1 MTSSRPAVALKR
13 SLPFWLLVLYGL
25 GTTVGAG
32 IYVLVGKVAGA
43 AGMQAPIAFLAAALL
58 AGTAALAFAE
68 LAARYPLSA
77 GEAAYVD
84 AAFGRPWLTLLVGL
98 AVVAAGLISS
108 ATITLG
114 FAGYL
119 RAFVDVPPPF
129 AVAGV
134 VVLLGLL
141 AAWGIAESAMVAAAV
156 TLAEIAALVAVIVA
170 GAPALATLPAQLPEI
185 LPPLSAP
192 ALGGILT
199 GAVLAFYAFIG
210 FEDMVNVAEEV
221 HDAPRVLPRAIVTV
235 LAVTTLLY
243 LGVALVAVLV
253 LPPERLAA
261 SEAPLSAV
269 YAAAGG
275 RGAAVID
282 LVAIFSVLNGAL
294 IQLIMASRVLYGL
307 AQRGGLPAWLG
318 RVHPRT
324 RTPVLATVLVSAIC
338 LALALL
344 FPIVTLARL
353 TAYVA
358 LAVFAV
364 VNLALW
370 RLKGRESARPGGFV
384 LPRWVSMAGFA
395 ACVAMLAADLMW
407 SA

>member
-1 MTSSRPAVALKR
+1 MPLSKP
-13 SLPFWLLVLYGL
+13 GL
-25 GTTVGAG
+25 ESG
-32 IYVLVGKVAGA
+32 
-43 AGMQAPIAFLAAALL
+43 LAA
-58 AGTAALAFAE
+58 
-68 LAARYPLSA
+68 
-77 GEAAYVD
+77 
-84 AAFGRPWLTLLVGL
+84 
-98 AVVAAGLISS
+98 
-108 ATITLG
+108 
-114 FAGYL
+114 
-119 RAFVDVPPPF
+119 
-129 AVAGV
+129 
-134 VVLLGLL
+134 
-141 AAWGIAESAMVAAAV
+141 
-156 TLAEIAALVAVIVA
+156 
-170 GAPALATLPAQLPEI
+170 LPAQLPEI

>member
-1 MTSSRPAVALKR
+1 MPRPSVALKR

-43 AGMQAPIAFLAAALL
+43 AGMQAPLAFLVAALL

-68 LAARYPLSA
+68 LAGRYPLSA

-84 AAFGRPWLTLLVGL
+84 AAFGRSWLTLLVGL
-98 AVVAAGLISS
+98 AVIAAGLVSA

-119 RAFVDVPPPF
+119 RAFVEVPPPF
-129 AVAGV
+129 AVTGV

-141 AAWGIAESAMVAAAV
+141 AAWGIAESAMIAAIV
-156 TLAEIAALVAVIVA
+156 TLAEVAALMAVIVA
-170 GAPALATLPAQLPEI
+170 GAPALAGLPPLLPEI
-185 LPPLSAP
+185 LLPSGSA
-192 ALGGILT
+192 ALGGILA

-221 HDAPRVLPRAIVTV
+221 RDAPRVLPRAI
-235 LAVTTLLY
+235 LAVLGITTLLY

-253 LPPERLAA
+253 MAPERLAA

-307 AQRGGLPAWLG
+307 AQRGGLPSWLG

-324 RTPVLATVLVSAIC
+324 RTPVLATALVSAIC

-353 TAYVA
+353 TAHVA

-370 RLKGRESARPGGFV
+370 CLKGRGDAAPGGFV
-384 LPRWVSMAGFA
+384 LPRWVPAAGFA
-395 ACVAMLAADLMW
+395 ACLAMLAADLLW
-407 SA
+407 PV